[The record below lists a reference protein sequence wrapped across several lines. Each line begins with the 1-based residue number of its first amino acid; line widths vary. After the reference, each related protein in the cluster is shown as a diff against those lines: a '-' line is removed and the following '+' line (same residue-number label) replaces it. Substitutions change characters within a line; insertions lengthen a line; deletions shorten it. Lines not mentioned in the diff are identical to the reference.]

1 MSERDEILDAISRG
15 LLTKQMRAILNAA
28 GLELEE
34 GQDALAAKF
43 AGQVAAALESAGYVI
58 VRREP
63 DEAMIEAGCNARE
76 ANEPRDKNTTATWRA
91 MIAAQEQKP

>member
-1 MSERDEILDAISRG
+1 MSEREHVANLIAEAIYNLDDDAPDCEDMAGAAI
-15 LLTKQMRAILNAA
+15 
-28 GLELEE
+28 
-34 GQDALAAKF
+34 
-43 AGQVAAALESAGYVI
+43 AALESAGYVI